1 MAASDPKQS
10 FIRGLR
16 IRMADSKDI
25 PWKRISIEAA
35 AIVASI
41 LLAFAIDAWW
51 EESQNQKDIRLSLA
65 RLSDNLKT
73 TLLDLQTDVE
83 TLEQSWAA
91 AQILIN
97 SEQSERVQ
105 GSVEM
110 ALAELFK
117 TRTPTAESAEYRS
130 LTSTGMLRDI
140 SNPVIVTAV
149 TSVYEMLPYL
159 QHLSGTSSRE
169 VQGLRAMIATGLVYQ
184 DLGDFDPQPPAFT
197 LNEEGQ
203 EFWVRA
209 DIRAKI
215 IRVAQNKSLQASYY
229 RLVISRI
236 EEAIESIEIEL
247 H

>member
-1 MAASDPKQS
+1 MK
-10 FIRGLR
+10 I
-16 IRMADSKDI
+16 
-25 PWKRISIEAA
+25 A

-51 EESQNQKDIRLSLA
+51 EESQNQQDIRLSLA

-83 TLEQSWAA
+83 TLEQSWVA
-91 AQILIN
+91 AQVFIN
-97 SEQSERVQ
+97 SEQSER
-105 GSVEM
+105 SRDSAET

-140 SNPVIVTAV
+140 SNPEIVTAV
-149 TSVYEMLPYL
+149 TSAYEMLPYL

-169 VQGLRAMIATGLVYQ
+169 VQDLRAMIATGLAYQ
-184 DLGDFDPQPPAFT
+184 HLGDFDPQPPAFT

-203 EFWVRA
+203 KLLARA
-209 DIRAKI
+209 DIRGKI

-236 EEAIESIEIEL
+236 EEAIEAIEIEL
-247 H
+247 N

>member
-1 MAASDPKQS
+1 MK
-10 FIRGLR
+10 I
-16 IRMADSKDI
+16 
-25 PWKRISIEAA
+25 A

-51 EESQNQKDIRLSLA
+51 EESQNQQDIRLSVA

-83 TLEQSWAA
+83 TLEQSWVA
-91 AQILIN
+91 AQLFIN
-97 SEQSERVQ
+97 SEQSER
-105 GSVEM
+105 SRDSAET

-140 SNPVIVTAV
+140 SNPEIVTAV
-149 TSVYEMLPYL
+149 TSAYEMLPYL

-169 VQGLRAMIATGLVYQ
+169 AQDLRAMIATGLAYQ
-184 DLGDFDPQPPAFT
+184 HLGDFDPQPPAFT

-203 EFWVRA
+203 KLLARA
-209 DIRAKI
+209 DIRGKI

-236 EEAIESIEIEL
+236 EEAIEAIEIEL
-247 H
+247 N

>member
-1 MAASDPKQS
+1 MK
-10 FIRGLR
+10 I
-16 IRMADSKDI
+16 
-25 PWKRISIEAA
+25 A

-51 EESQNQKDIRLSLA
+51 EESQNQQDIRLSLA

-83 TLEQSWAA
+83 TLEQSWVA
-91 AQILIN
+91 AQLFIN
-97 SEQSERVQ
+97 SEQSER
-105 GSVEM
+105 SRDSAET

-140 SNPVIVTAV
+140 SNPEIVTAV
-149 TSVYEMLPYL
+149 TSAYEMLPYL

-169 VQGLRAMIATGLVYQ
+169 VQDLRAMIATGLAYQ
-184 DLGDFDPQPPAFT
+184 HLGDFDPQPPTFT

-203 EFWVRA
+203 KLLARA
-209 DIRAKI
+209 DIRGKI

-236 EEAIESIEIEL
+236 EEAIEAIEIEL
-247 H
+247 N